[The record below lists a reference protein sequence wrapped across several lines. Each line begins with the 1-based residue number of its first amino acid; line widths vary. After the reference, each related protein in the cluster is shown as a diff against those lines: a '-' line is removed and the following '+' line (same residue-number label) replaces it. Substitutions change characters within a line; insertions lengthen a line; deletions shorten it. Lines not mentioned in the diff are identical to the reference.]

1 MLSLF
6 GKTEKSRK
14 AWCPKLLLN
23 QLDLALLLHKMVV
36 SSEEATMF
44 ARVKKSGNNQ
54 YLQIVENRREKGKVV
69 QRVITTLGRLD
80 QMSEKGEVEALI
92 RSLSR
97 FSERTLLILSEK
109 SKVSASAKKIGPAL
123 IFERLWKELGIGSIV
138 SSLVADRK
146 FGFSVERAL
155 FLTVL
160 HRLFVSGSDRS
171 CEKWHRS
178 YRIDGAEEIA
188 LHQLYRAMAFLG
200 EEISDQNNRTHA
212 PRCTKDVIEE
222 QMFDRRKNLFTDLDF
237 VFLDTTALY
246 FEGEGG
252 KTIGERGHSKD
263 HRPDLNQMVVGALLD
278 DRGKPIACEMWP
290 GNTADV
296 TSTIPVVTRLKN
308 RFGANR
314 FCIVADRGMISN
326 ATMLA
331 LKEEELS
338 YILGVRMR
346 LVKEVKTEV
355 LADKTPYEEVYPEG
369 ICSKEPSPLKVKEVV
384 VDGTRYIVCK
394 NERQARRDEADRNAI
409 VESLKEKIAK
419 APSSLISNKGY
430 RGFLTITNKSVALD
444 EEKIKA
450 DAKYDGIWVLTTNTK
465 LKALEVALKY
475 KELWMVEHTFRDMK
489 SVIDTRPIYHKRD
502 ETIRGHVF
510 CSFLALV
517 LKKELDDRLVSQ
529 GLQFKWAD
537 IKQDLKALQEVIL
550 EENASTL
557 AVRTEC
563 QGSCGKVFKATG
575 VAVPPTIRIVRP

>member
-1 MLSLF
+1 
-6 GKTEKSRK
+6 
-14 AWCPKLLLN
+14 
-23 QLDLALLLHKMVV
+23 
-36 SSEEATMF
+36 MF

-80 QMSEKGEVEALI
+80 QMSEKGEVESLV

-109 SKVSASAKKIGPAL
+109 SKVSASAMKIGPAL

-138 SSLVADRK
+138 SSLVAERK

-160 HRLFVSGSDRS
+160 HRLFVSGSDRG
-171 CEKWHRS
+171 CEKWRRN
-178 YRIDGAEEIA
+178 YRIDGAEDIA

-200 EEISDQNNRTHA
+200 EEISDQKDRTHA

-222 QMFDRRKNLFTDLDF
+222 EMFDRRKNLFTDLDF

-278 DRGKPIACEMWP
+278 DCGKPIACEMWP

-296 TSTIPVVTRLKN
+296 TSTIPVVTRLKK

-314 FCIVADRGMISN
+314 FCIVADRGMISQT
-326 ATMLA
+326 TMLA
-331 LKEEELS
+331 LEEEKLS

-355 LADKTPYEEVYPEG
+355 LADETPYEEVYPEG
-369 ICSKEPSPLKVKEVV
+369 IHSKDPSPLKVKEVV
-384 VDGTRYIVCK
+384 IDGTRYIVCK
-394 NERQARRDEADRNAI
+394 NERQARRDEADRNTI

-430 RGFLTITNKSVALD
+430 RGFVKVTKESVALD
-444 EEKIKA
+444 EDKINA
-450 DAKYDGIWVLTTNTK
+450 DVKFDGIWVLTTNTK
-465 LKALEVALKY
+465 LKAREVALKY

-517 LKKELDDRLVSQ
+517 LKKELEDRLVSQ
-529 GLQFKWAD
+529 GLQLEWAD
-537 IKQDLKALQEVIL
+537 IKQDLKALQEVTL
-550 EENASTL
+550 EENGSTL

-563 QGSCGKVFKATG
+563 QGICGKVFKATG
-575 VAVPPTIRIVRP
+575 VAVPPTIRVVQP

>member
-1 MLSLF
+1 
-6 GKTEKSRK
+6 
-14 AWCPKLLLN
+14 
-23 QLDLALLLHKMVV
+23 
-36 SSEEATMF
+36 MF
-44 ARVKKSGNNQ
+44 ARVKKSGVYQ
-54 YLQIVENRREKGKVV
+54 YLQLVENRWENGQSR

-80 QMSEKGEVEALI
+80 QMAEKGEVESLV

-97 FSERTLLILSEK
+97 FSERTLLILSDK

-123 IFERLWKELGIGSIV
+123 IFERLWKELEIGSIV

-160 HRLFVSGSDRS
+160 HRLFVSGSDRG
-171 CEKWHRS
+171 CERWRRD
-178 YRIDGAEEIA
+178 YRIVGTEDIA

-200 EEISDQNNRTHA
+200 EEVSDQKDRTHA

-222 QMFDRRKNLFTDLDF
+222 RMFDRRKNLFTDLDF

-296 TSTIPVVTRLKN
+296 TSTIPIVTRLKK

-314 FCIVADRGMISN
+314 FCIVADRGMISQ

-331 LKEEELS
+331 LEEEKLS

-355 LADKTPYEEVYPEG
+355 LADETPYEEVYPEG
-369 ICSKEPSPLKVKEVV
+369 IHSKEPSPLKVKEVV

-394 NERQARRDEADRNAI
+394 NERQARRDEADRNTI

-444 EEKIKA
+444 EEKVKA
-450 DAKYDGIWVLTTNTK
+450 DVKYDGIWVLTTNTK
-465 LKALEVALKY
+465 LKAREVALKY

-489 SVIDTRPIYHKRD
+489 SIIDTRPIYHKRN

-529 GLQFKWAD
+529 GLQFAWAD

-550 EENASTL
+550 EENGSTL
-557 AVRTEC
+557 AVRTES
-563 QGSCGKVFKATG
+563 QGTCGKVFKATG
-575 VAVPPTIRIVRP
+575 VAVPPTIRAIRA

>member
-1 MLSLF
+1 
-6 GKTEKSRK
+6 
-14 AWCPKLLLN
+14 
-23 QLDLALLLHKMVV
+23 MVV

-69 QRVITTLGRLD
+69 QRVISTLGRME
-80 QMSEKGEVEALI
+80 QMTEKGEVESLI

-97 FSERTLLILSEK
+97 FSERTLLILSDK
-109 SKVSASAKKIGPAL
+109 SKVSASAMKIGPAL

-138 SSLVADRK
+138 TSLVAERK
-146 FGFSVERAL
+146 FGFPVERAL

-160 HRLFVSGSDRS
+160 HRLFVSGSDRG
-171 CEKWHRS
+171 CEKWRRD

-200 EEISDQNNRTHA
+200 EELSDQKDCTHA

-222 QMFDRRKNLFTDLDF
+222 RMFDHRKNLFTDLDL

-278 DRGKPIACEMWP
+278 DRGRPIACEMWP

-296 TSTIPVVTRLKN
+296 TSTIPVVMRLKK
-308 RFGANR
+308 RFGVGR
-314 FCIVADRGMISN
+314 FCIVADRGMISK

-331 LKEEELS
+331 LEKENLS

-346 LVKEVKTEV
+346 LVKEVNTEV
-355 LADKTPYEEVYPEG
+355 LLDDAPYEEVYPEG
-369 ICSKEPSPLKVKEVV
+369 IHSKDPSPLKVKEVV
-384 VDGTRYIVCK
+384 LNGTHYIVCK

-409 VESLKEKIAK
+409 VESLKEKIKK
-419 APSSLISNKGY
+419 APASLISNKGY
-430 RGFLTITNKSVALD
+430 RGFLTITNKSVVLD
-444 EEKIKA
+444 EEKVKA
-450 DAKYDGIWVLTTNTK
+450 DVKYDGIWVLTTNTK
-465 LKALEVALKY
+465 LKAKEVALKY
-475 KELWMVEHTFRDMK
+475 KDLWMVEQTFRDMK
-489 SVIDTRPIYHKRD
+489 SAIDTRPIFHKRD

-517 LKKELDDRLVSQ
+517 LKKELDYRLVSQ
-529 GLQFKWAD
+529 GLQLEWAD
-537 IKQDLKALQEVIL
+537 IKQDLKALQEVTL
-550 EENASTL
+550 EENGNTL

-563 QGSCGKVFKATG
+563 QGVCVKVFKATG
-575 VAVPPTIRIVRP
+575 VAVPPTIRVAQP

>member
-1 MLSLF
+1 
-6 GKTEKSRK
+6 
-14 AWCPKLLLN
+14 
-23 QLDLALLLHKMVV
+23 
-36 SSEEATMF
+36 MF

-80 QMSEKGEVEALI
+80 QMSEKGEVESLV

-97 FSERTLLILSEK
+97 FSEKTLLILSEK
-109 SKVSASAKKIGPAL
+109 SKVSASAMKIGPAL
-123 IFERLWKELGIGSIV
+123 IFERLWKKLGIGSIV
-138 SSLVADRK
+138 SSLVAERK

-160 HRLFVSGSDRS
+160 HRLFVSGSDRG
-171 CEKWHRS
+171 CEKWRRN
-178 YRIDGAEEIA
+178 YRIDGAEDIA

-200 EEISDQNNRTHA
+200 EEISDQKDRTHA

-222 QMFDRRKNLFTDLDF
+222 EMFDRRKNLFTDLDF

-278 DRGKPIACEMWP
+278 DCGKPIACEMWP

-296 TSTIPVVTRLKN
+296 TSTIPVVTRLKK

-314 FCIVADRGMISN
+314 FCIVADRGMISQT
-326 ATMLA
+326 TMLA
-331 LKEEELS
+331 LEEEKLS

-355 LADKTPYEEVYPEG
+355 LADETPYEEVYPEG
-369 ICSKEPSPLKVKEVV
+369 IHSKDPSPLKVKEVV
-384 VDGTRYIVCK
+384 IDGTRYIVCK
-394 NERQARRDEADRNAI
+394 NERQARRDEADRNTI

-430 RGFLTITNKSVALD
+430 RGFVKVTKESVALD
-444 EEKIKA
+444 EDKINA
-450 DAKYDGIWVLTTNTK
+450 DVKFDGIWVLTTNTK
-465 LKALEVALKY
+465 LKAREVALKY

-529 GLQFKWAD
+529 GLQFEWAN

-550 EENASTL
+550 EENGTTL

-563 QGSCGKVFKATG
+563 QGTCGKVFKATG
-575 VAVPPTIRIVRP
+575 VAVPPTIRIVQP

>member
-1 MLSLF
+1 
-6 GKTEKSRK
+6 
-14 AWCPKLLLN
+14 
-23 QLDLALLLHKMVV
+23 MVV

-44 ARVKKSGNNQ
+44 ARVKKSGTNQ
-54 YLQIVENRREKGKVV
+54 YLQIVENRRDKGKVV
-69 QRVITTLGRLD
+69 QRVLTTLGRLD

-97 FSERTLLILSEK
+97 FSERTLLVLSEK
-109 SKVSASAKKIGPAL
+109 SKLSASAKKIGPAL

-138 SSLVADRK
+138 SSLVVERK

-160 HRLFVSGSDRS
+160 HRLFVSGSDRG
-171 CEKWHRS
+171 CERWRRN
-178 YRIDGAEEIA
+178 YRIDGAEDIA

-200 EEISDQNNRTHA
+200 EEISDQKDRTHA
-212 PRCTKDVIEE
+212 PRCNKDIIEE

-246 FEGEGG
+246 FEGAGG
-252 KTIGERGHSKD
+252 MTTGERGHSKD
-263 HRPDLNQMVVGALLD
+263 HRPDLKQMVVGALLD

-296 TSTIPVVTRLKN
+296 TSTIPVVTRLKE

-314 FCIVADRGMISN
+314 FCIVADRGMI
-326 ATMLA
+326 AKDTMSA
-331 LKEEELS
+331 LEAAELS

-355 LADKTPYEEVYPEG
+355 LADTTPYEEVYPEG
-369 ICSKEPSPLKVKEVV
+369 VHSKEPSPLKVKEVIV
-384 VDGTRYIVCK
+384 NGTRYIVCK

-430 RGFLTITNKSVALD
+430 RSFLSVTNKCVTID
-444 EEKIKA
+444 EEKVKA

-465 LKALEVALKY
+465 LKAREVALKY

-529 GLQFKWAD
+529 GLQFEWAA

-550 EENASTL
+550 EEDGSML

-563 QGSCGKVFKATG
+563 QGTCGKVFKAMG
-575 VAVPPTIRIVRP
+575 VAVPPTIRVVQA

>member
-1 MLSLF
+1 
-6 GKTEKSRK
+6 
-14 AWCPKLLLN
+14 
-23 QLDLALLLHKMVV
+23 
-36 SSEEATMF
+36 MF

-80 QMSEKGEVEALI
+80 QMSEKGEVESLV

-97 FSERTLLILSEK
+97 FSEKTLLILSEK
-109 SKVSASAKKIGPAL
+109 SKVSASAMKIGPAL
-123 IFERLWKELGIGSIV
+123 IFERLWKKLGIGSIV
-138 SSLVADRK
+138 SSLVAERK

-160 HRLFVSGSDRS
+160 HRLFVSGSDRG
-171 CEKWHRS
+171 CEKWRRN
-178 YRIDGAEEIA
+178 YRIDGAEDIA

-200 EEISDQNNRTHA
+200 EEISDQKDRTHA

-222 QMFDRRKNLFTDLDF
+222 EMFDRRKNLFTDLDF

-278 DRGKPIACEMWP
+278 DCGKPIACEMWP

-296 TSTIPVVTRLKN
+296 TSTIPVVTRLKK

-314 FCIVADRGMISN
+314 FCIVADRGMISQT
-326 ATMLA
+326 TMLA
-331 LKEEELS
+331 LEEEKLS

-355 LADKTPYEEVYPEG
+355 LADETPYEEVYPEG
-369 ICSKEPSPLKVKEVV
+369 IHSKDPSPLKVKEVV
-384 VDGTRYIVCK
+384 IDGTRYIVCK
-394 NERQARRDEADRNAI
+394 NERQARRDEADRNTI

-419 APSSLISNKGY
+419 ASSSLISNKGY
-430 RGFLTITNKSVALD
+430 RGFIKVTKESVALD
-444 EEKIKA
+444 EDKINA
-450 DAKYDGIWVLTTNTK
+450 DVKFDGIWVLTTNTK
-465 LKALEVALKY
+465 LKAREVALKY

-529 GLQFKWAD
+529 GLQFEWAN

-550 EENASTL
+550 EENGTTL

-563 QGSCGKVFKATG
+563 QGTCGKVFKATG
-575 VAVPPTIRIVRP
+575 VAVPPTIRIVQP

>member
-1 MLSLF
+1 
-6 GKTEKSRK
+6 
-14 AWCPKLLLN
+14 
-23 QLDLALLLHKMVV
+23 MVV
-36 SSEEATMF
+36 SSKEATMF

-54 YLQIVENRREKGKVV
+54 YLQIVENRRENGKVA
-69 QRVITTLGRLD
+69 QRVIVTLGRLD
-80 QMSEKGEVEALI
+80 QMSEKGEVESLI

-97 FSERTLLILSEK
+97 FSERTLLILSDK

-123 IFERLWKELGIGSIV
+123 IFERLWKELGIGPIV

-160 HRLFVSGSDRS
+160 HRLFASGSDRG
-171 CEKWHRS
+171 CKKWYRD
-178 YRIDGAEEIA
+178 YRITGVEDIA
-188 LHQLYRAMAFLG
+188 LQHLYRAMAFLG
-200 EEISDQNNRTHA
+200 EEISDQNDRTHA
-212 PRCTKDVIEE
+212 PRCTKDLIEE
-222 QMFDRRKNLFTDLDF
+222 RMFDHRKNLFTDLDL

-278 DRGKPIACEMWP
+278 DRGRPIACEMWP

-296 TSTIPVVTRLKN
+296 TSTIPVITRLKK

-314 FCIVADRGMISN
+314 FCIVADRGMISKD
-326 ATMLA
+326 TITELE
-331 LKEEELS
+331 KEKLS

-355 LADKTPYEEVYPEG
+355 LLDESAYEEVYPEG
-369 ICSKEPSPLKVKEVV
+369 LYSKDPSPLKVKEVIINK
-384 VDGTRYIVCK
+384 TRYIVCK
-394 NERQARRDEADRNAI
+394 NERQARRDEADRNTI
-409 VESLKEKIAK
+409 VESLKEKIKK

-430 RGFLTITNKSVALD
+430 RGFLKVTKESVLLD
-444 EEKIKA
+444 EDKVKA
-450 DAKYDGIWVLTTNTK
+450 DATFDGIWVLTTNTK
-465 LKALEVALKY
+465 LAAREVALKY

-489 SVIDTRPIYHKRD
+489 SVINTRPIYHKRD
-502 ETIRGHVF
+502 ETIKGHVF
-510 CSFLALV
+510 CSFLALA
-517 LKKELDDRLVSQ
+517 LKKELNDRLASQ
-529 GLQFKWAD
+529 GLQLEWTD

-550 EENASTL
+550 DENNIKL

-563 QGSCGKVFKATG
+563 QGLCGKLFKATG
-575 VAVPPTIRIVRP
+575 VAVPPTIRVV

>member
-1 MLSLF
+1 
-6 GKTEKSRK
+6 
-14 AWCPKLLLN
+14 
-23 QLDLALLLHKMVV
+23 MVV

-54 YLQIVENRREKGKVV
+54 YLQIVENHRENGKVV
-69 QRVITTLGRLD
+69 QRVISTLGRMD
-80 QMSEKGEVEALI
+80 QMTEKGEVESLI

-97 FSERTLLILSEK
+97 FSERTLVILSDK
-109 SKVSASAKKIGPAL
+109 SNVSASAKKIGPAL

-138 SSLVADRK
+138 SSLVAERK

-171 CEKWHRS
+171 CEKWRRDYLIS
-178 YRIDGAEEIA
+178 CVEALE

-200 EEISDQNNRTHA
+200 EELADQKDRTPFA

-222 QMFDRRKNLFTDLDF
+222 RMFDYRRNLFTDLDL
-237 VFLDTTALY
+237 VFLDTTSIY

-252 KTIGERGHSKD
+252 ETIGELGHTKD
-263 HRPDLNQMVVGALLD
+263 HRSDLNQMIVGALLD
-278 DRGKPIACEMWP
+278 DRGRPLACEMWP

-296 TSTIPVVTRLKN
+296 TSTIPVVTRLRK
-308 RFGANR
+308 RFGAGR
-314 FCIVADRGMISN
+314 FCIVADRGMISK
-326 ATMLA
+326 TTI
-331 LKEEELS
+331 KELEKEHIS

-346 LVKEVKTEV
+346 LVKEVKTNV
-355 LADKTPYEEVYPEG
+355 LLDAGEYEEVYPEG
-369 ICSKEPSPLKVKEVV
+369 VHSKDPSPLKVKEVTV
-384 VDGTRYIVCK
+384 NGTRYIVCR
-394 NERQARRDEADRNAI
+394 NDRQARKDEADRNAI

-419 APSSLISNKGY
+419 APAKLIGNKGY
-430 RGFLTITNKSVALD
+430 RSFLKVTKESVLLD

-450 DAKYDGIWVLTTNTK
+450 DAKFDGIWVLTTNTE
-465 LKALEVALKY
+465 LPAREVALKY
-475 KELWMVEHTFRDMK
+475 KELWMVEQTFRDMK

-517 LKKELDDRLVSQ
+517 IKKELDYRLVSQ
-529 GLQFKWAD
+529 GLQYEWAD

-550 EENASTL
+550 EENGTTL
-557 AVRTEC
+557 AIRTEC
-563 QGSCGKVFKATG
+563 LGVCGKVFKAVG
-575 VAVPPTIRIVRP
+575 VAVPPTIRTIVKE